1 MLALHRRGAEGG
13 GVMATALWIGV
24 VPYDAHA
31 KRWLDDVGKHYLQNA
46 PPGALFAIG
55 VRSAEP
61 GLCGETIGTGPLL
74 GLCVV
79 GVHRARLLQNGSV
92 GEITMVL
99 VPGCHTA
106 RRPRSSAARSRWP
119 RRAVSTLTPTTT
131 APVTR
136 AVSTARPLPPRRR
149 NARDRWPLG
158 QPPGRKSAAYARRE
172 APVAPIR
179 REARD
184 RAAHL
189 LGVASSSAPRPCR
202 PWPACG
208 APCWWAR
215 AGARALLCAAPAE
228 AQCPERPDR

>member
-79 GVHRARLLQNGSV
+79 GRPIAPRLPQNGSV
-92 GEITMVL
+92 GEITRMVL
-99 VPGCHTA
+99 VPGLPHGTA
-106 RRPRSSAARSRWP
+106 SQVIGGAITLAAARGL
-119 RRAVSTLTPTTT
+119 STLIAYHDRTRHTGCIYRK
-131 APVTR
+131 AGFRRDGGTR
-136 AVSTARPLPPRRR
+136 ATAGLWGSR
-149 NARDRWPLG
+149 
-158 QPPGRKSAAYARRE
+158 PGRKSAAYAPAAKRRWRFDL
-172 APVAPIR
+172 VA
-179 REARD
+179 
-184 RAAHL
+184 
-189 LGVASSSAPRPCR
+189 RP
-202 PWPACG
+202 A
-208 APCWWAR
+208 
-215 AGARALLCAAPAE
+215 
-228 AQCPERPDR
+228 